1 MQSGLNSI
9 QRKYKLPFHYGWFL
23 VALLIIA
30 VVMAPFFS
38 DEYLALVTNFI
49 TLHPQAAF
57 IIIIIA
63 RFLGVAVAPLPGAPI
78 ALLSVALL
86 PWWQALIYNFIGADL
101 GAIAGFW
108 IARLFRERAVRYFAP
123 LEYVHEW
130 QKSISSRRQFWGF
143 VGVRLLSIT
152 AFDFVSYAAG
162 LSTLP
167 FRNFFFATILV
178 DLPINIAFF
187 FLGGIAVQ
195 YGIYFF
201 LSLTVIFAVS
211 VAVWQARHLS
221 PSNK

>member
-1 MQSGLNSI
+1 MKMDNKKNITTS
-9 QRKYKLPFHYGWFL
+9 LPFHYGWFF
-23 VALLIIA
+23 AAFFIIV

-38 DEYLALVTNFI
+38 DEYLTWVTDFI
-49 TLHPQAAF
+49 TVHPQAAF

-86 PWWQALIYNFIGADL
+86 PWRQAFLYNFIGAEL

-108 IARLFRERAVRYFAP
+108 MARLFRERAVRYFAS
-123 LEYVHEW
+123 LERVHEW
-130 QKSISSRRQFWGF
+130 QKSISSQRQFWGF
-143 VGVRLLSIT
+143 VGLRLVSIT

-167 FRNFFFATILV
+167 FWHFFFATVLV

-187 FLGGIAVQ
+187 FLGGIAVH

-201 LSLTVIFAVS
+201 LSLTFIFAVL
-211 VAVWQARHLS
+211 VAVWQARRLS
-221 PSNK
+221 NDHT